1 MGERER
7 ERGGGGGG
15 GGGRGGREGGREG
28 GTEGGREGGRE
39 GGMEGREGSWRE
51 RVGEMASMS
60 THNMRKVCKG
70 ERQRLC
76 CMYRYLVPCRAE
88 CCSSSGPTLA
98 SILRYLMSMACSDP
112 PQATA
117 ATVLLQ
123 WNL

>member
-1 MGERER
+1 MGGREGEREG
-7 ERGGGGGG
+7 EG
-15 GGGRGGREGGREG
+15 EGGREG
-28 GTEGGREGGRE
+28 WRDG
-39 GGMEGREGSWRE
+39 RE
-51 RVGEMASMS
+51 RVELEGESGR
-60 THNMRKVCKG
+60 NGFDVNPQYEERLQG

-76 CMYRYLVPCRAE
+76 CMYRYLVPCRAV

-98 SILRYLMSMACSDP
+98 SILRYLMSMACSVP